1 MLFTTSRAF
10 GRLHK
15 DTLNQSCSKFAQ
27 PKTGFKLDYGC
38 LTSVEWAHTQSKS
51 MSAIRHSNERKRQPS
66 HVDEFPAG
74 TCHTRNNVPKANS
87 HKARNLIGID
97 QGKSPDCRTI
107 RDISEYFLISP
118 NIQRLTTMYGRR
130 VLCQCSDKRSDSSR
144 SSSLKP

>member
-97 QGKSPDCRTI
+97 QGILLNQPKYSEIDYNVWKKSALPMFRQKV
-107 RDISEYFLISP
+107 R
-118 NIQRLTTMYGRR
+118 
-130 VLCQCSDKRSDSSR
+130 
-144 SSSLKP
+144 